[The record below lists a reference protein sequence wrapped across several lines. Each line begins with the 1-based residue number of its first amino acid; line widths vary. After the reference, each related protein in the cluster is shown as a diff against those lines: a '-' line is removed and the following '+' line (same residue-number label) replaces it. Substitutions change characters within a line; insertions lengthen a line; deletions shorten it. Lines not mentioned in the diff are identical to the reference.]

1 MCEVQGARLI
11 FNNCGNIFC
20 LDAAG
25 QQLHARKN
33 TLQLN
38 FELHYVNDVNCKVS
52 TFTFIQINSWNK
64 KMPQLQLI
72 KR

>member
-25 QQLHARKN
+25 QQLHAPKN
-33 TLQLN
+33 TLQFN
-38 FELHYVNDVNCKVS
+38 FELHYVNDVNLHS
-52 TFTFIQINSWNK
+52 N
-64 KMPQLQLI
+64 QLMEQENATTAVN
-72 KR
+72 